1 VVRTRVGYAGGTT
14 PHPTYHDMGDYS
26 ETVQID
32 YDPAKITY
40 AELLEVF
47 WSGHDPTRRSWSR
60 QYASIIFVHADEQR
74 RFAEETKIRLARK
87 LGGTVHIEIV
97 PFRSFTLAENYHQ
110 KHSIQQF
117 PEFEKELRQI
127 YPAPADFIAST
138 AVARVNGYLGGEG
151 AYTSLVLDLERLG
164 LSPSRREAL
173 RELVRRHKG
182 GATCPIPGRS
192 GQ

>member
-1 VVRTRVGYAGGTT
+1 MVRTRVGYAGGTS
-14 PHPTYHDMGDYS
+14 PRPTYHNMDDHS
-26 ETVQID
+26 ETVQVD

-40 AELLEVF
+40 ADLLKVF

-60 QYASIIFVHADEQR
+60 QYASIIFVHTGEQR
-74 RFAEETKIRLARK
+74 RLAEETKSRLARK
-87 LGGTVHIEIV
+87 LGSTVHTEIV
-97 PFRSFTLAENYHQ
+97 PFREFTLAENYHQ
-110 KHSIQQF
+110 KHSLQQF
-117 PEFEKELRQI
+117 PEFEEELRKI

-151 AYTSLVLDLERLG
+151 AYAELIPNLERLG
-164 LSPSRREAL
+164 LSPARREAL

-182 GATCPIPGRS
+182 GAACPLPDRS